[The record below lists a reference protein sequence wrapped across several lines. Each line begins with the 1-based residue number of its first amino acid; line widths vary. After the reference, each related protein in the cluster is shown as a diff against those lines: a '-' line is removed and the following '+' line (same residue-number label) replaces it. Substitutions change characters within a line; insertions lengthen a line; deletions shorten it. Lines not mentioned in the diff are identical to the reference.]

1 MPRYVALLSSVNVGG
16 NQVKMADLKAALEAC
31 GLENVSTVTAS
42 GNVIFDHAKAADAAL
57 ARQIGDCVKERF
69 GFRTFAAVRTADE
82 LKAAVAESPFRGG
95 SEDKFVHVH
104 FLDKALSDAAFEK
117 LLAAH
122 EGKGQ
127 EKFAPG
133 SSHVHIDFV
142 DGVGR
147 SKVTAPFLEKH
158 LGAMGTARNL
168 RSLVRI
174 IEAME
179 SRQA

>member
-16 NQVKMADLKAALEAC
+16 NQVKMADLKAALEQC
-31 GLENVSTVTAS
+31 GLENVATVTAS
-42 GNVIFDHAKAADAAL
+42 GNVIFDHARAADGAL
-57 ARQIGDCVKERF
+57 AREIGDCVKARF
-69 GFRTFAAVRTADE
+69 GFRTFAAVRTADA

-95 SEDKFVHVH
+95 SEDKVVHIH
-104 FLDKALSDAAFEK
+104 FLDKPLADANYAA

-122 EGKGQ
+122 KGP
-127 EKFAPG
+127 ERFGPG
-133 SSHVHIDFV
+133 EAHVHIDFV

-158 LGAMGTARNL
+158 LGCMGTARNL
-168 RSLVRI
+168 RSLERI

-179 SRQA
+179 TR

>member
-16 NQVKMADLKAALEAC
+16 NKVKMTDLKAALEAC

-42 GNVIFDHAKAADAAL
+42 GNVLFDHAKAADAAL
-57 ARQIGDCVKERF
+57 AKQIGDCVKDRF
-69 GFRTFAAVRTADE
+69 GFRTFAAVRTAAE
-82 LKAAVAESPFRGG
+82 LTAAVGESPFRGD
-95 SEDKFVHVH
+95 SEDKFVHIH
-104 FLDKALSDAAFEK
+104 FLDAPLREAAFQA

-122 EGKGQ
+122 DGKGQ

-133 SSHVHIDFV
+133 SAHVHIDFV

-158 LGAMGTARNL
+158 LGCMGTARNL
-168 RSLVRI
+168 RSLERI
-174 IEAME
+174 VEAME
-179 SRQA
+179 AREP

>member
-16 NQVKMADLKAALEAC
+16 NQVKMADLKAALETC

-42 GNVIFDHAKAADAAL
+42 GNVIFDHDAAADATL
-57 ARQIGDCVKERF
+57 ARLVGDCVAERF
-69 GFRTFAAVRTADE
+69 GFRTFAAVRSADE
-82 LKAAVAESPFRGG
+82 LRAAVAESPFRGG

-104 FLDKALSDAAFEK
+104 FLEKPLIDAAFAA

-122 EGKGQ
+122 EGKGA
-127 EKFAPG
+127 ERFAPG
-133 SSHVHIDFV
+133 KAHVHIDFA

-158 LGAMGTARNL
+158 LGSMGTARNL
-168 RSLVRI
+168 RSLERI

-179 SRQA
+179 TR

>member
-16 NQVKMADLKAALEAC
+16 NQVKMADLKVALEEC

-42 GNVIFDHAKAADAAL
+42 GNVIFDHAKADDATL
-57 ARQIGDCVKERF
+57 ARLIGACVQQRF
-69 GFRTFAAVRTADE
+69 GFRTFAAVRTAEE
-82 LKAAVAESPFRGG
+82 LKAAVKESPFRGG

-104 FLDKALSDAAFEK
+104 FLDHALSEAAYQA

-122 EGKGQ
+122 DGKGV

-133 SSHVHIDFV
+133 AAHVHIDFV

-158 LGAMGTARNL
+158 LGSMGTARNL
-168 RSLVRI
+168 RSLERI
-174 IEAME
+174 VEAME
-179 SRQA
+179 TR